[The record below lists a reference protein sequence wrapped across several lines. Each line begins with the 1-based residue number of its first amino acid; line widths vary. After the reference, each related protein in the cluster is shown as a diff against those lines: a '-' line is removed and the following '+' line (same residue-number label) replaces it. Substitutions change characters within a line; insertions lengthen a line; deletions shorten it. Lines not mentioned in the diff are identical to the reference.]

1 VAHTLMIA
9 CGARDSCVLT
19 RGSILIVIES
29 IIQSSINRWSCVNL
43 FLSEFVWSPS
53 SHHLVRASKY
63 CAFRKSVLELFM
75 IRDLG
80 DQAMVWLPNEL
91 MFTICRSLFQL
102 YDC

>member
-1 VAHTLMIA
+1 MAHTFMIR
-9 CGARDSCVLT
+9 GARDSCVLT

-29 IIQSSINRWSCVNL
+29 INQSMVVR
-43 FLSEFVWSPS
+43 LSDFVWSPS